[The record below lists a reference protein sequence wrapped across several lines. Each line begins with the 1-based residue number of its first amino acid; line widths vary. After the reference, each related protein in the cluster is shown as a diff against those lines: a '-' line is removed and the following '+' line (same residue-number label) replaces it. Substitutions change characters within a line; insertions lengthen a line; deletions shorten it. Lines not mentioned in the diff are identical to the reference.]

1 MDGTGAASSLLGE
14 TRYTLDG
21 SAKPLSY
28 FFTTI
33 LLIIFVY
40 SLQGTKLNTP
50 SINQKRRFEL
60 TDSRPKRNYLLNARK
75 LMQQWF
81 TANPNK
87 PTQMITDMGNTI
99 VLPPS
104 MANEIRNHS
113 DLSFTAFSQEVI
125 KCVPEC
131 ESYDRRRRD
140 TDNSMPQ
147 FFQTKYPGFD
157 AFAEGGHDSITLV
170 VINKDLTKQLA
181 KVTEPLAE
189 EASLA
194 LLKIF
199 TAEKEWHSIPMRA
212 TLLHFIARISSRVF
226 LGTELCRNEAWLEIT
241 KNYTLNGFTAGDR
254 LREYPPFLRPL
265 VHWFLPGCQEAR
277 RQIKAAAKIIQPI
290 IDERKVLKAKAVAE
304 GRPEPVYQ
312 DAIEWFEQASKSK
325 GTVYDPAL
333 SQLFLSTVAI
343 HTTTDLLGQVLV
355 DLAKHPEIIEELR
368 KEVRTVLQE
377 GGWKKTSLYSMKLLD
392 SVVKESQRI
401 KPLQLASMQRIAIKD
416 VTLSDG
422 TFIPKGANTAVSS
435 HSQWNAA
442 VYPEPEK
449 WDAYRFLRMREE
461 PGKENVSQLVSTLPE
476 HLGFG
481 HGKHACPGRFF
492 AANEIK
498 IALVHLLLQYEWK
511 LPVGADTSIT
521 DYGVNPL
528 LNPGLELEIRRRADE
543 VDLTF

>member
-1 MDGTGAASSLLGE
+1 MNRAGAVRSQVGE
-14 TRYTLDG
+14 ARYSLDG

-28 FFTTI
+28 FFTTV

-50 SINQKRRFEL
+50 SINQKGKFEL
-60 TDSRPKRNYLLNARK
+60 TDSRPKRNFLFNARK
-75 LMQQWF
+75 LLQQWF
-81 TANPNK
+81 NANPNK
-87 PTQMITDMGNTI
+87 PIRMISDMGSTI

-113 DLSFTAFSQEVI
+113 DLSFTAFSQE
-125 KCVPEC
+125 
-131 ESYDRRRRD
+131 
-140 TDNSMPQ
+140 
-147 FFQTKYPGFD
+147 FFQAKYPGFD
-157 AFAEGGHDSITLV
+157 PFAEGGNDSITLV

-189 EASLA
+189 ETSLA
-194 LLKIF
+194 LLNIF
-199 TAEKEWHSIPMRA
+199 TANKEWHSIPMRA
-212 TLLHFIARISSRVF
+212 TLLHFVARISSRVF

-254 LREYPPFLRPL
+254 LREYPSFLRPI

-277 RQIKAAAKIIQPI
+277 RQIKTAAKIIQPI
-290 IDERKVLKAKAVAE
+290 IDERKVLKAKAIAE
-304 GRPEPVYQ
+304 GKPVPIYQ
-312 DAIEWFEQASKSK
+312 DAIEWFEQASRSK
-325 GTVYDPAL
+325 GTAYDPAL

-343 HTTTDLLGQVLV
+343 HTTTDLLGQVMV
-355 DLAKHPEIIEELR
+355 DLAKHPEVIDELR
-368 KEVRTVLQE
+368 KEVRAVLQE
-377 GGWKKTSLYSMKLLD
+377 CGWKKTSLYSMKLLD
-392 SVVKESQRI
+392 SVIKESQRI
-401 KPLQLASMQRIAIKD
+401 KPLQLASMQRIAVKD

-422 TFIPKGANTAVSS
+422 TFVPKGANIAVSS
-435 HSQWNAA
+435 HSLWDAA

-498 IALVHLLLQYEWK
+498 IALVHILLQYEWR

-521 DYGVNPL
+521 DYGFSPM
-528 LNPGLELEIRRRADE
+528 LNQRLELEIRRQTDE
-543 VDLTF
+543 IDMNF